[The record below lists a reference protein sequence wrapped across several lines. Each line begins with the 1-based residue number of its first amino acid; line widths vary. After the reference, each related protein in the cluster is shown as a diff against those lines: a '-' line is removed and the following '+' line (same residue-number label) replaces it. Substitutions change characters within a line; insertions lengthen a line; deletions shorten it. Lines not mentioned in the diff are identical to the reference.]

1 MDIVYSTSV
10 VEFVTVG
17 AEYCAFLEQSEGRDK
32 SSFIDTLQ
40 KLLPLL
46 YLKATL
52 LPKVEGN
59 DLFGTETFVTEE
71 DYEWLRSILVTI
83 MGEDDEYEDL
93 VYDEQMQTDEA
104 RWKSV
109 GEELADIY
117 QPVRDF
123 VETFRAGVEDNIAEA
138 LWTLND
144 SFELSWGGNLVD
156 VLRRLHRIKY
166 IKGSSE
172 ETL

>member
-1 MDIVYSTSV
+1 MDIVYSSGV

-17 AEYCAFLEQSEGRDK
+17 AEYCAFLEQSEQRDK
-32 SSFIDTLQ
+32 DEFIDKLL

-52 LPKVEGN
+52 LPKVEGSEA
-59 DLFGTETFVTEE
+59 FGVESFVTEE
-71 DYEWLRSILVTI
+71 DYEWIRGLVTTI
-83 MGEDDEYEDL
+83 MGEEDSYEDL

-109 GEELADIY
+109 AEDLADIY

-123 VETFRAGVEDNIAEA
+123 VETFRAGVDDNIAEA
-138 LWTLND
+138 LWALSD
-144 SFELSWGGNLVD
+144 SFELYWGGVIVD
-156 VLRRLHRIKY
+156 VLRRLHRVRYTIS
-166 IKGSSE
+166 IN
-172 ETL
+172 

>member
-1 MDIVYSTSV
+1 MDIVYSSPV

-32 SSFIDTLQ
+32 QEFIDKLL

-46 YLKATL
+46 YVKASL

-59 DLFGTETFVTEE
+59 EFFGVETFVTEA
-71 DYEWLRSILVTI
+71 DYDWLRAVLTTV
-83 MGEDDEYEDL
+83 MGEDDAFEDL
-93 VYDEQMQTDEA
+93 IYDEQMQTDDT

-109 GEELADIY
+109 AEELADIY

-123 VETFRAGVEDNIAEA
+123 VETFRMGVEDNIAEA
-138 LWTLND
+138 LWALND
-144 SFELSWGGNLVD
+144 SFELSWGTNLVD

-166 IKGSSE
+166 PV
-172 ETL
+172 

>member
-1 MDIVYSTSV
+1 MDIVYSSPV

-32 SSFIDTLQ
+32 ESFVDTLL

-46 YLKATL
+46 YVKASL
-52 LPKVEGN
+52 LPRVEGCEM
-59 DLFGTETFVTEE
+59 FGAETYLTEE
-71 DYEWLRSILVTI
+71 DYEWVRANLVAV
-83 MGEDDEYEDL
+83 MGEDDSFEDL

-123 VETFRAGVEDNIAEA
+123 IETFRAGVEDNIAEA
-138 LWTLND
+138 LWALND

-156 VLRRLHRIKY
+156 VLRRLHRVKY
-166 IKGSSE
+166 
-172 ETL
+172 TVR